1 MQKIKQYSNVG
12 IGANGQTKKLSIN
25 GTIDAFVA
33 DPSAVDVVLNTTGE
47 NLTVSSAAGSAIIRL
62 G

>member
-1 MQKIKQYSNVG
+1 MP
-12 IGANGQTKKLSIN
+12 TKKLSIN
-25 GTIDAFVA
+25 GTIGAFVA
-33 DPSAVDVVLNTTGE
+33 DPSAIDVVLNTTGE